1 MMDISIPYYED
12 NSRVSNSAIG
22 YFLKSPRYFREKM
35 LGIAPNESTS
45 SLRKGTMIHEYILQP
60 ECFNDDYIVC
70 PKSTITP
77 VSANQKKFCEAI
89 LNSTE
94 IEPQKAAVAAYKSSY
109 SIVGKSNETIA
120 SESLKMAENLKDY
133 IELMKSGK
141 TIISEYDLNKCE
153 ALRMNLET
161 HLAASNMLNKK
172 NVEEHHEF
180 HINWEYKDVPCKSL
194 IDCIQF
200 DHKNKVCTIIDLKTT
215 AKIDHFEQS
224 VKNYDYCRQLWF
236 YTLAA
241 RWYIENELKDTEN
254 HWNFEHYI
262 IALSTDNDNTVRVF
276 QFDQD
281 NFIKPSRII
290 RDVMDDIHWYIKN
303 SENEDNPKRLLDSMC
318 FDDLWSHT
326 REYWENDGIEHL
338 NLDL

>member
-1 MMDISIPYYED
+1 MDISIPYYED

-35 LGIAPNESTS
+35 LNIAPNESTS

-60 ECFNDDYIVC
+60 EYFNDDYIVC

-77 VSANQKKFCEAI
+77 VSANQKKFCEAM

-109 SIVGKSNETIA
+109 SIVGKSDETIA

-141 TIISEYDLNKCE
+141 TIISEYDLSKCE
-153 ALRMNLET
+153 ALRLNMET

-180 HINWEYKDVPCKSL
+180 HINWEYNNVPCKSL

-200 DHKNKVCTIIDLKTT
+200 DYTNKICTIIDLKTT
-215 AKIDHFEQS
+215 AKIDHFEDS

-236 YTLAA
+236 YKLAA
-241 RWYIENELKDTEN
+241 EWYLKNELNEVG
-254 HWNFEHYI
+254 WQFEWYI
-262 IALSTDNDNTVRVF
+262 IALSTDQDNTVRVF

-281 NFIKPSRII
+281 NFIKASETIYRVMCDI
-290 RDVMDDIHWYIKN
+290 RWFMSEILYLAESHSPLEESIHDEMW
-303 SENEDNPKRLLDSMC
+303 E
-318 FDDLWSHT
+318 HT
-326 REYWENDGIEHL
+326 REYWENNGIEHL
-338 NLDL
+338 NLEF